1 MDPAI
6 LLVAGLA
13 VILLLQFMRVRRQQ
27 RDVRATRSALEV
39 GAEVLTASGMI
50 GTVVEATG
58 ATVVLAGE
66 DGQRTRWVTGAVVR
80 VLPDTD
86 PVSSRYEVPGDL
98 PGDAPGAADEL
109 LTDPASPGPSSDG
122 VRPGVVDLGKA
133 PRDGKSPRDSTGS
146 GNSTGS
152 DDDPGPRD
160 DTAAGT
166 TTKD

>member
-13 VILLLQFMRVRRQQ
+13 VILLLQFTRVRRQQ
-27 RDVRATRSALEV
+27 REVRATQSALDV
-39 GAEVLTASGMI
+39 GAEVLTASGMV
-50 GTVVEATG
+50 GTVVEISG

-86 PVSSRYEVPGDL
+86 PVSSRYGAPGDVPGD
-98 PGDAPGAADEL
+98 ADEPS
-109 LTDPASPGPSSDG
+109 TDPALAGPSSDG
-122 VRPGVVDLGKA
+122 ARPGVVDLGKG
-133 PRDGKSPRDSTGS
+133 PRSM
-146 GNSTGS
+146 GS
-152 DDDPGPRD
+152 DGDPGPRD

-166 TTKD
+166 TTKG

>member
-1 MDPAI
+1 VDPAI

-27 RDVRATRSALEV
+27 REVRATRSALEV
-39 GAEVLTASGMI
+39 GAEVLTASGMV

-86 PVSSRYEVPGDL
+86 PVSSRYVVPGDL
-98 PGDAPGAADEL
+98 ASDADGPP
-109 LTDPASPGPSSDG
+109 TDPASVGPSSDG
-122 VRPGVVDLGKA
+122 SRPAGVDLGK
-133 PRDGKSPRDSTGS
+133 GPRDSR
-146 GNSTGS
+146 GS
-152 DDDPGPRD
+152 DQAPGPRD
-160 DTAAGT
+160 DTDPGT

>member
-6 LLVAGLA
+6 LLVVGLA

-39 GAEVLTASGMI
+39 GAEVLTASGMV
-50 GTVVEATG
+50 GTVVETAG

-86 PVSSRYEVPGDL
+86 PVSSRYEVPGVL
-98 PGDAPGAADEL
+98 PGDADEL
-109 LTDPASPGPSSDG
+109 LTDPAATSAGPSSEG

-133 PRDGKSPRDSTGS
+133 PRD
-146 GNSTGS
+146 STGS
-152 DDDPGPRD
+152 DRDPGPRD